1 MIHLIL
7 TRATP
12 DELHDMLQVFGDF
25 IKLAVDVE
33 REVLAGGGALH
44 ADCEAVL
51 LENGSNNDNVWG
63 ADWYPA
69 TQQLSFEAMLNIRPR
84 LGNRSM
90 YLQNPELR
98 ARVTRVVDALL
109 RGVLS

>member
-1 MIHLIL
+1 MIHLI
-7 TRATP
+7 
-12 DELHDMLQVFGDF
+12 
-25 IKLAVDVE
+25 
-33 REVLAGGGALH
+33 
-44 ADCEAVL
+44 
-51 LENGSNNDNVWG
+51 
-63 ADWYPA
+63 WYPA